1 MDTSQHKIAP
11 GSPTP
16 LTPESR
22 APLLVT
28 PKKKGQ
34 VLAQRTPKTPKTPHA
49 ARAWETVQNLKNP
62 KKDEV
67 LETFDVSEADWEH
80 LSLMV

>member
-1 MDTSQHKIAP
+1 M
-11 GSPTP
+11 
-16 LTPESR
+16 
-22 APLLVT
+22 

-34 VLAQRTPKTPKTPHA
+34 VLAQRTSKTLKTPRA

-67 LETFDVSEADWEH
+67 LETFDASEVDWKH
-80 LSLMV
+80 LNLMV